1 MQANTVGWD
10 VKFDPQPIFSEAREA
25 KRQFSLP
32 KPEEHWVG
40 TVHATGIR
48 DCCCLQ
54 SKENV
59 TQCVCVCV
67 CVYVLCVCVCVYV
80 LCVCVCVC
88 VCVGFVCVRV
98 GFVCVCVCVSVRER
112 EEKATTQFL
121 LDRLSTAVDRRQAVS
136 GSTQADTYM
145 QTQTAGCDLVLP
157 KRSPCSALFNV
168 FCFHTD

>member
-67 CVYVLCVCVCVYV
+67 YVLCVCVCVCVYV
-80 LCVCVCVC
+80 LCVC

-98 GFVCVCVCVSVRER
+98 GFVCVCVCLCVCERER
-112 EEKATTQFL
+112 KKRLHSSCWTDWAQ
-121 LDRLSTAVDRRQAVS
+121 LSTEDKQSQAAHKLTHICKHRLPAVI
-136 GSTQADTYM
+136 
-145 QTQTAGCDLVLP
+145 
-157 KRSPCSALFNV
+157 
-168 FCFHTD
+168 